1 MVAPLINFW
10 RLRCAEI
17 PICAQRK
24 TSGGTS
30 AAAPCTTQN
39 QIVFAGRAAETFWR
53 LLCAKSAIC
62 ARRKNPGCAAPAG
75 SAPCRTQLSAILLV
89 ALLILP
95 GVCVA
100 PKPHSTPGAKT
111 RAAQRRQA
119 PRFVQS
125 KTSLFLLVAPPKLF
139 GVCGAPKPHSTP
151 GAKIR
156 AAQRWQAPRFVQPKI
171 RLFLLVAPLKLF
183 GVCGTPKAQST
194 PGAKFHTY
202 SRPPRFVQ
210 PKINRFTCNSCLYCL
225 KFFEHRNLNLRAAPS
240 DAALC
245 FA

>member
-1 MVAPLINFW
+1 MNFWGAGRPDYTSPCRAAAPCTTQNQPVSAGRVVAPLINFW

-53 LLCAKSAIC
+53 LLCAKSAIY
-62 ARRKNPGCAAPAG
+62 AQHRSPTCAAPAG

-95 GVCVA
+95 GVCV
-100 PKPHSTPGAKT
+100 
-111 RAAQRRQA
+111 
-119 PRFVQS
+119 
-125 KTSLFLLVAPPKLF
+125 
-139 GVCGAPKPHSTP
+139 APKPHSTP